1 MQATVVDNDE
11 GSYNILLQPKT
22 AGKYTLRVTLYGTPI
37 TDMPI
42 SFDITAGLLNFS
54 PFLVQLTIVFFVDF
68 VGSADPT
75 HCIIQKDPTAEGT
88 SDGYVVGSV
97 NKLQLISRDRYGNK
111 TTSGGDHY
119 YVQLHDVQNEIEL
132 DGFVSDNADGSYTVS
147 YFPTCIPQ
155 PLPDYVVSIYLQSH
169 SNEEDTRTDS
179 EDEQD
184 KLLQVAGSP
193 LALHPLHHEK
203 NTRAA
208 HIQPFSKVYHPFTYF
223 VSHTVSHVP
232 LYQ

>member
-1 MQATVVDNDE
+1 M
-11 GSYNILLQPKT
+11 
-22 AGKYTLRVTLYGTPI
+22 
-37 TDMPI
+37 
-42 SFDITAGLLNFS
+42 
-54 PFLVQLTIVFFVDF
+54 
-68 VGSADPT
+68 
-75 HCIIQKDPTAEGT
+75 
-88 SDGYVVGSV
+88 VGSV
-97 NKLQLISRDRYGNK
+97 NKLLLISRDHYGNK

-155 PLPDYVVSIYLQSH
+155 PLPDYMVSIYLQSH

-184 KLLQVAGSP
+184 KLVQVAGSP

-208 HIQPFSKVYHPFTYF
+208 HIQPFSKVYHPLTVLFLFVRHESHCLTCPIVITIEEKVLRAGIEKEITIRR
-223 VSHTVSHVP
+223 VSHQSGDERNTTHKKIKSSRSTRRKGRKWRTNYVA
-232 LYQ
+232 